1 MIQLPYIKEWVK
13 GLKIDTANNLIIAWD
28 QELVCF
34 YLLKDYLDM
43 KQGYLVRKYSELTI
57 KENFITDLILFN
69 EYKSFVTG
77 T

>member
-1 MIQLPYIKEWVK
+1 
-13 GLKIDTANNLIIAWD
+13 
-28 QELVCF
+28 
-34 YLLKDYLDM
+34 M
-43 KQGYLVRKYSELTI
+43 KQGHLVRKYSELTI